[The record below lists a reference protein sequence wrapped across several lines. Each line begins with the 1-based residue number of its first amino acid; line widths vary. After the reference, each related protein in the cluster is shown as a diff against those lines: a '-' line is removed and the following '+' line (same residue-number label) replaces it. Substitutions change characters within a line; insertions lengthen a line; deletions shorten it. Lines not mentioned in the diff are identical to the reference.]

1 MHAANILDLDTPCL
15 LLDRYR
21 LDANLRRMADR
32 AGALGVS
39 LRPHLKTAK
48 SAHVAERVTDGNRL
62 GITVSTLR
70 EAEYFAD
77 YGATDIVYAVGI
89 APARLDQAAALLAR
103 GVDLKILLDTV
114 TAAEAVAAHAAPF
127 QVLIEIDCGDHRGG
141 VSPDSPL
148 LLEIA
153 DTISRAAAPS
163 LRGVLTH
170 AGHSYRVA
178 TPDALATIAEE
189 ERAAAVR
196 AAERLRKAGYPAD
209 IVSVGSTPTAL
220 FAASAAGLTELR
232 AGVYVFFDLD
242 QQSRGVCR
250 REEIALSVLAT
261 VIGHNVDAGKLLLD
275 AGGLALSKDTG
286 ATAFRPEVGYGEV
299 CDASSCERL
308 PGLFVTAVSQEHG
321 HVPVADPATFEAL
334 PVGTKVRV
342 LPNHACMTAAA
353 YEEYVVI
360 EDAAVVDRWPRVNG
374 W

>member
-1 MHAANILDLDTPCL
+1 MTILDLDTPCL
-15 LLDRYR
+15 LLDRRR
-21 LDANLRRMADR
+21 LDANLRRMAQR
-32 AGALGVS
+32 ASALGVK

-48 SAHVAERVTDGNRL
+48 SADVAARVTDGNRL

-70 EAEYFAD
+70 EAEYFAGH
-77 YGATDIVYAVGI
+77 GATDIVYAVGI
-89 APARLDQAAALLAR
+89 APARLNQAAALMAR

-114 TAAEAVAAHAAPF
+114 TAAEAVAAHGAPF
-127 QVLIEIDCGDHRGG
+127 KVLIEIDCGDHRGG
-141 VSPDSPL
+141 VASDSPL
-148 LLEIA
+148 LLAIA

-163 LRGVLTH
+163 LSGVLTH

-178 TPDALATIAEE
+178 TAEALATVAEE
-189 ERAAAVR
+189 ERVAAVR
-196 AAERLRKAGYPAD
+196 AAHRLHEAGFPTD
-209 IVSVGSTPTAL
+209 IISVGSTPTAL
-220 FAASAAGLTELR
+220 FAASAAGLTEMR

-299 CDASSCERL
+299 CAAIGCLPL
-308 PGLFVTAVSQEHG
+308 PGLYVTAVSQEHG
-321 HVPVADPATFEAL
+321 HVPVPDAAVFDAL

-353 YEEYVVI
+353 YDEYVVI
-360 EDAAVVDRWPRVNG
+360 ENGAVVERWPRVNG

>member
-1 MHAANILDLDTPCL
+1 MTIRDLDTPCL
-15 LLDRYR
+15 LLDHRR
-21 LDANLRRMADR
+21 LDANLQRMADR
-32 AGALGVS
+32 AAALGVS

-48 SAHVAERVTDGNRL
+48 SAHVAARVTDGNRL

-77 YGATDIVYAVGI
+77 HGATDIVYAVGI

-114 TAAEAVAAHAAPF
+114 TAAEAVAAHGAPF

-141 VSPDSPL
+141 VLPDNPL

-153 DTISRAAAPS
+153 DTIDGAVAPA

-170 AGHSYRVA
+170 AGHAYRVA
-178 TPDALATIAEE
+178 TADAIATIAEE
-189 ERAAAVR
+189 ERVAAVR
-196 AAERLRKAGYPAD
+196 AAERLREASFPTD
-209 IVSVGSTPTAL
+209 IISVGSTPTAL
-220 FAASAAGLTELR
+220 FARSAAGLTEMR

-250 REEIALSVLAT
+250 RDEIALSVLAT

-299 CDASSCERL
+299 CDVAGCQPL

-321 HVPVADPATFEAL
+321 HVQVPDAAVFDAL

-353 YEEYVVI
+353 YEEYFVVT
-360 EDAAVVDRWPRVNG
+360 DDAVVDRWSRVNG

>member
-1 MHAANILDLDTPCL
+1 MVPILDLATPCL
-15 LLDRYR
+15 LLDRHR

-32 AGALGVS
+32 AAALGVN

-48 SAHVAERVTDGNRL
+48 SADVAARVTHGNRL

-70 EAEYFAD
+70 EADYFAD
-77 YGATDIVYAVGI
+77 HGARDIVYAVGI
-89 APARLDQAAALLAR
+89 APARLEQAAALMAR

-114 TAAEAVAAHAAPF
+114 TAAEAVAAHGAPF

-153 DTISRAAAPS
+153 ETIGRAAAPS

-178 TPDALATIAEE
+178 TAEALATIAEE
-189 ERAAAVR
+189 ERVAAVR
-196 AAERLRKAGYPAD
+196 AASRLREAGFTTD
-209 IVSVGSTPTAL
+209 IISVGSTPTAL
-220 FAASAAGLTELR
+220 FAANATGLTELR

-250 REEIALSVLAT
+250 REEIALTVLAT

-299 CDASSCERL
+299 CDVSGCQPL

-321 HVPVADPATFEAL
+321 HVPVPDAAAFDAL
-334 PVGTKVRV
+334 PVGSKVRL

-353 YEEYVVI
+353 YEEYFVV
-360 EDAAVVDRWPRVNG
+360 EDDAVVDRWPRVNG